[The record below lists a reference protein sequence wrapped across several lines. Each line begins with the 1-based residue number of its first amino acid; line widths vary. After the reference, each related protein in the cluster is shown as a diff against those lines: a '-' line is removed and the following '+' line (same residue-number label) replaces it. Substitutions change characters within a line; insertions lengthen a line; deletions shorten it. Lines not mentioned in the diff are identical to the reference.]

1 VPREDTGAYKEFDR
15 GHIIT
20 SAASATPGR
29 RSPHKLIERNRTC
42 LSNRKTNERQLGQR
56 FFNRPTVELARALL
70 GKRLALGGLRGKIVE
85 TEAYLYKDDP
95 GCHAARG
102 LTPRNTPMFGPA
114 GRTYVYFIYG
124 MYHCLNIVSGK
135 EGEGEA
141 VLIRALEPLCGME
154 LMQKRRKTEKIEN
167 LCNGPGKLT
176 QAFGITKAHNDMS
189 LIDGEENGLR
199 ILRGETINETE
210 TVTATRIGL
219 AKGQGD
225 DLMLR
230 FYIRG
235 NRFVSKTHPKNI

>member
-1 VPREDTGAYKEFDR
+1 MPLPHYTR
-15 GHIIT
+15 
-20 SAASATPGR
+20 PLGR
-29 RSPHKLIERNRTC
+29 
-42 LSNRKTNERQLGQR
+42 R
-56 FFNRPTVELARALL
+56 FFNRPTIELAKTLL
-70 GKRLALGGLRGKIVE
+70 GKCLAFGGLRGKIVE

-141 VLIRALEPLCGME
+141 VLIRALEPVEGIE

-176 QAFGITKAHNDMS
+176 QAFGITKKQNDMS
-189 LIDGEENGLR
+189 LIDGGDDDLR
-199 ILRGETINETE
+199 ILSGEKIQETE
-210 TVTATRIGL
+210 IVTATRIGL

-225 DLMLR
+225 ELMLR
-230 FYIRG
+230 FYIKG
-235 NRFVSKTHPKNI
+235 NRFVSKTQKQ